1 MHPHLSQCAP
11 SLWSPQTVSVLPLT
25 ISLSPR
31 LPHCYSHCFMPHNCL
46 VFHLADFRSSPA
58 ASMSSLCH
66 SFPQETASVFPY
78 HPCLMPPPNSVDPG
92 CLGVHQGYLNVPK
105 AASLF
110 AYQLNPHPTSC
121 HHVPPPVPQC
131 LPWHLTQG
139 PPTALASPQ
148 LPQCSS
154 GCLNF
159 VKPHFLDI
167 FPWCFV
173 VSFLV
178 ASLSQCL
185 PCRQQYINKWG
196 EAECRGLLMGL

>member
-1 MHPHLSQCAP
+1 MPPAFGHLRLSQCSP
-11 SLWSPQTVSVLPLT
+11 SLSCCPQGCLIATPTASCPTTALCSTWLTSGLPLLPQCLPYVTVSLRKLPQCFHT
-25 ISLSPR
+25 I
-31 LPHCYSHCFMPHNCL
+31 
-46 VFHLADFRSSPA
+46 PA
-58 ASMSSLCH
+58 SC
-66 SFPQETASVFPY
+66 
-78 HPCLMPPPNSVDPG
+78 PPNSVDPG